1 MACTDKLF
9 LTEDKVR
16 DTVNTV
22 LGLKDGS
29 DVQAGVGQITT
40 FNQLGISGVS
50 DKPDGW
56 YLPHDKNQPALI
68 LECKA
73 SSVDIGTKKC
83 VEELKKNCR
92 IVLDAGYRQVFGLL
106 TNGRRC

>member
-1 MACTDKLF
+1 MASTEKLF

-22 LGLKDGS
+22 LGLTDS
-29 DVQAGVGQITT
+29 QDVQAGVGQITT

-56 YLPHDKNQPALI
+56 YLPYDKSQPALI
-68 LECKA
+68 LEGKA
-73 SSVDIGTKKC
+73 QGVDIGTK
-83 VEELKKNCR
+83 
-92 IVLDAGYRQVFGLL
+92 
-106 TNGRRC
+106 